1 MARVDFYISLV
12 LIAFGVAV
20 VAEAW
25 RMPRFEHLGVNPYT
39 VPGLVPAFIG
49 GVLVLFG
56 LIMLLRSSR
65 ALAGSARDGAGSVT
79 GGPGLLSGEGA
90 RRTLLT
96 LLLTLGY
103 GAGLVGLLPYWL
115 ATFVFVFLFITVFE
129 WPTAS
134 SRARRAR
141 VLALALLQAAL
152 VAGLVT
158 FIFERLF
165 LVRLP

>member
-1 MARVDFYISLV
+1 MYISLV
-12 LIAFGVAV
+12 LVAFGLGVM
-20 VAEAW
+20 AEAW

-39 VPGLVPAFIG
+39 VPGLVPAFIAAA
-49 GVLVLFG
+49 LVLFG

-65 ALAGSARDGAGSVT
+65 ALAGSAPVT

-115 ATFVFVFLFITVFE
+115 ATFLFVFLFITVFE

>member
-1 MARVDFYISLV
+1 
-12 LIAFGVAV
+12 
-20 VAEAW
+20 
-25 RMPRFEHLGVNPYT
+25 
-39 VPGLVPAFIG
+39 
-49 GVLVLFG
+49 
-56 LIMLLRSSR
+56 
-65 ALAGSARDGAGSVT
+65 
-79 GGPGLLSGEGA
+79 PGLLSGEGA

-115 ATFVFVFLFITVFE
+115 ATFLFVFLFITVFE

-134 SRARRAR
+134 SRAR